1 MEFLETD
8 HQLDH
13 NGKHLNIDVVCG
25 MDVIEEKLS
34 IRVCISEQ
42 PIIFVRIAARNTLIT
57 SLNDMSGI
65 RCKQ

>member
-25 MDVIEEKLS
+25 MDVIEEKTKHQSMYLGATYYFCS
-34 IRVCISEQ
+34 NACQKHFDNFPERYVGDK
-42 PIIFVRIAARNTLIT
+42 A
-57 SLNDMSGI
+57 
-65 RCKQ
+65 